1 MLNNQSITVVMPA
14 YRAAKTLEYTWLA
27 TPHDVVDEVL
37 LVDDAS
43 DDETVA
49 IAERLGIKIRR
60 HPFNLGYGA
69 NQKTCY
75 SDALEQGADIIIM
88 LHPDYQYE
96 PRLATAMAAMIS
108 SGVYDMVIGSRIL
121 GGGALKGGMPLWKYV
136 ANRVLTAFE
145 NLMLGAKLSEYHT
158 GYRAYSRQL
167 LLSIPWQQN
176 SDDFIFDNEFLAQ
189 AIIGGH
195 RIGEISVPTK
205 YFPEASSINFSRSV
219 RYGLGVLWISLLG
232 SLRRLGVFHHRL
244 FRSAEK

>member
-14 YRAAKTLEYTWLA
+14 YRAAKTLEATWIA
-27 TPHDVVDEVL
+27 IPHDVVDEVL

-49 IAERLGIKIRR
+49 IAERLGIKVKR

-75 SDALEQGADIIIM
+75 SDALEQGADIVIM
-88 LHPDYQYE
+88 LHPDYQYD

-219 RYGLGVLWISLLG
+219 RYGLGVLWISFLGLLTRTG
-232 SLRRLGVFHHRL
+232 AYRDPR
-244 FRSAEK
+244 FRDKA

>member
-14 YRAAKTLEYTWLA
+14 YRAAKTLESTWLA
-27 TPHDVVDEVL
+27 IPHEVVDEVL

-49 IAERLGIKIRR
+49 IAERLGIKVRR

-75 SDALEQGADIIIM
+75 SDALEQGADIVIM

-167 LLSIPWQQN
+167 LLSIPWQGN

-219 RYGLGVLWISLLG
+219 RYGLGVLWISILG
-232 SLRRLGVFHHRL
+232 FVTRMGIHHDPRFGL
-244 FRSAEK
+244 IEK

>member
-14 YRAAKTLEYTWLA
+14 YRAAQTLESTWLA

-49 IAERLGIKIRR
+49 IAERLGIKVKR

-75 SDALEQGADIIIM
+75 ADALEQGADIIIM

-108 SGVYDMVIGSRIL
+108 SGVYDMVVGSRIL

-167 LLSIPWQQN
+167 LLSIPWQGN

-219 RYGLGVLWISLLG
+219 RYGLGVLWISVLG
-232 SLRRLGVFHHRL
+232 FLRRLGVFHHRL